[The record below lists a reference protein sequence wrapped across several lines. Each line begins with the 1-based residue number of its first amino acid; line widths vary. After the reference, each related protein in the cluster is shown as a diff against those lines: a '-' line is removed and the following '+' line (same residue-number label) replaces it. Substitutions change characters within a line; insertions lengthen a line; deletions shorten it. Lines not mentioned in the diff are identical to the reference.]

1 MVGNLDE
8 DFLAIAIEE
17 DIVLELLLTVCGYK
31 LGNRTTRS
39 CKCSS
44 NCIPCSDLSNCCHKF
59 CENTDPNKIPN
70 HDSSDGED
78 DIDDEEQENDE

>member
-59 CENTDPNKIPN
+59 CENTD
-70 HDSSDGED
+70 SSDRED